1 MAKNILHHEKNVAE
15 VACPVTVCGDIH
27 GQYYDLQELFRIGK
41 GAMGGDGGKIEGR
54 IAEDCREAAEEERW
68 GAKGEAQ

>member
-41 GAMGGDGGKIEGR
+41 GGRGATEGR
-54 IAEDCREAAEEERW
+54 LR
-68 GAKGEAQ
+68 GA